1 MTPINLSKILTL
13 ALLVTCTT
21 QHLNAQV
28 IAASKP
34 DQHTT
39 LAEVWNNAL
48 QYNKSIQI
56 KQLQAEAKAED
67 IKDAKAERL
76 PEINAEGEY
85 ARVSNMPL
93 FENGLLHA
101 HGQFPVLHTFYKV
114 GGDAYLN
121 LYSGDKINLKIK
133 TEETLNQIRQEQKN
147 MTVADVKLKTAAY
160 FLELQKSY
168 QFKKLIMSHIAD
180 QEKQILQIKQ
190 LLKNGVVLKSDLLRA
205 ELQLSRDKLTLT
217 QIENDIQIESQKLD
231 ILTGQPDE
239 AVINPDTLADVEL
252 LTVKSYD
259 EYLLQAQANSF
270 QNKISEQQT
279 NLSKVALK
287 TTKGNLAPKVGLF
300 ANYAY
305 SYPQIQFYPYGDAL
319 FGLGMAGIKAS
330 FALDGFY
337 HNKHKVKAAELE
349 LKSQELEHSDQQDRV
364 RQQVKEAFLR
374 YQEALNRIR
383 VARVNIAQAKE
394 NARIVYNTYFNQLSL
409 VTDLLD
415 SDTALL
421 QSQFEL
427 TSAQIATQMQ
437 YYQLQNVIGNL

>member
-1 MTPINLSKILTL
+1 MIPLKFSKIAALSLLSTL
-13 ALLVTCTT
+13 ST
-21 QHLNAQV
+21 QFVGAQV
-28 IAASKP
+28 KKDEPAVVTSLT
-34 DQHTT
+34 Q
-39 LAEVWNNAL
+39 VWNNAL
-48 QYNKSIQI
+48 LYNKSIQI
-56 KQLQAEAKAED
+56 KQLAIDSKTED
-67 IKDAKAERL
+67 VKDAKAERL

-93 FENGLLHA
+93 FENGLLHT
-101 HGQFPVLHTFYKV
+101 HSQFPVVHTFYKV

-121 LYSGDKINLKIK
+121 LYNGQKTSLKIK
-133 TEETLNQIRQEQKN
+133 AEQTLNQIRQEQKN
-147 MTVADVKLKTAAY
+147 MTVADVKLRTAAY

-168 QFKKLIMSHIAD
+168 QFKKLIKSHIAD
-180 QEKQILQIKQ
+180 QEKQILQIRQ

-205 ELQLSRDKLTLT
+205 ELQLSRDQLTLT
-217 QIENDIQIESQKLD
+217 QIGNDILIANQKLA

-239 AVINPDTLADVEL
+239 ATITPDTLADAASL
-252 LTVKSYD
+252 GLKSYD
-259 EYLLQAQANSF
+259 DYLAQAQANAYK
-270 QNKISEQQT
+270 NKISEQQT
-279 NLSKVALK
+279 NLSKVELRAV
-287 TTKGNLAPKVGLF
+287 KGNLAPKVGLF

-305 SYPQIQFYPYGDAL
+305 SYPQIQFYPYGETL

-349 LKSQELEHSDQQDRV
+349 LKAQELEHEDQQDIV

-374 YQEALNRIR
+374 YQEALNRIQ
-383 VARVNIAQAKE
+383 VAKVNITQAKE
-394 NARIVYNTYFNQLSL
+394 NSRIVNNTYFNQLSL